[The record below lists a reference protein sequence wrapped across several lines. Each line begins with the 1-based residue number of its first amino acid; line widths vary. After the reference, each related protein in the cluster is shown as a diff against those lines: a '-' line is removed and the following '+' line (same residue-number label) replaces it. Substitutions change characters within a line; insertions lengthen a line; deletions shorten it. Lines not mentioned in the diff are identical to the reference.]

1 MLKCASSLDPQ
12 VPKMLDGA
20 MHLYTL
26 DIPSYT
32 LSTEDIKITKVD
44 NRRYTMRDIGK
55 LESRIENVEYYTQ
68 LSLLENQHKIYK
80 YKTQTVLIDLKMDL

>member
-1 MLKCASSLDPQ
+1 MAQCTIHIRYS
-12 VPKMLDGA
+12 
-20 MHLYTL
+20 
-26 DIPSYT
+26 SYT

-44 NRRYTMRDIGK
+44 NRRYTMRDIK

-68 LSLLENQHKIYK
+68 LSLLEIQHKIYK